1 MASSSSSFPRQVKH
15 QVFLSFRGEDTRLNF
30 TAHLLKALKDSG
42 LNVFFD
48 EDTLEKG
55 EPLSPALSQ
64 GIAAS
69 NLSIIVLSKDY
80 ASSKSCL
87 AEVSN
92 IMDRKHTQKHIALP
106 IFYHVDPSDVRNL
119 GGSFKTSFEDHE
131 SKRPTDEVKQW
142 KTALAE
148 VGTLKGIHIKDDN
161 TSEKLFGIDYQ
172 KKIILGLIEQ
182 EDCRVIGLWGMGG
195 IGKTTLAD
203 VVYKEVSPKF
213 KSRLFVQNVREKIK
227 KQGNESLRNE
237 LLSKLLNEREIC
249 IDTPSIGYPYQERL
263 NNKRVLVVLDDI
275 SDSDQIDFMGVEHFG
290 LGSKIIITSRDRQV
304 LKNGRANHIHEVKK
318 LNTNDSF
325 KLFSTFALKM
335 LNPAADFRDLLH
347 KFVKYA
353 QGNPLALKVLGSKLY
368 SKSRKEWES
377 EVDKLKQYA
386 EPQISHIL
394 KSSFDGL
401 GVVEKNIFL
410 DIACFFKGEPLD
422 IAEKI
427 LCNYYSGATCGIRNL
442 VDKCLLD
449 IKDDIFI
456 STHDM
461 LEEIGKDIVMQES
474 KHPGKRSRLWNHKD
488 VKEVLKYNKGTDL
501 IEGIKLD
508 MTQIDNLQFCATTFE
523 KMHKLRYIDFKF
535 RLYNIAAFDQDQFKY
550 KKLYASQVESIPPP
564 DELRILSWDH
574 YPFKSLSGF
583 NPKNLVVLRLRNGN
597 MKQLWNEDDH
607 MDLVNLREIDISNCK
622 NLRKMP
628 NFSRAINLK
637 LLRYSKCESLV
648 ELPCADYLASLFN
661 FGFRFHGGCSS
672 LKKFSQVPSHFHSLD
687 ISGIGTKEV
696 PNSIEHLIKLVSLL
710 AKKIS
715 INISKLESL
724 CELDLSNCPMI
735 KFPEIPRSLTELNL
749 SGTQIEEVSLPFDSL
764 CNLQTLNMSG
774 SRVKKVLIKLE
785 SLRNLDL
792 SHCPLVE
799 FPQIPK
805 ILTSLN
811 LSGTLIEE
819 VSFSFEPLGYH
830 KDIYLSGTRVK
841 CVLVKLESLRC
852 LNLSRCPIMK
862 FPDIPRNLI
871 SLDLSGTQIEE
882 VALSLDTLKIPSVD
896 VPSSVFKFKSLKI
909 LRMDHC
915 RSLKLLS
922 KLPPY
927 QQILDVHDCTSLEQ
941 VSFADQNLYQFD
953 SLGDDNDYVFGMLF
967 CNCFNLNQDSIDNIE
982 ANAMIKIG
990 SLAKKWALRYDWDSL
1005 PEHIPSLVCCFPGNI
1020 ISTNKFEYQSM
1031 KSSLTLK
1038 IAPNGCSGSRF
1049 LVFAICLVADITHC
1063 RRLEC
1068 LEFICEYQ
1076 LTAAGGGG
1084 YEKFK
1089 SKVFLVSAFEPEKCM
1104 GDHVFILS
1112 SIDLVKEDKN
1122 YEEASFEFYIRN
1134 FNYYEEEAEEYIEVV
1149 RCGVHVFYVAAQSDP
1164 GAIQMRHAGNKR
1176 NFNNDGEER
1185 DGWPKRLK

>member
-1 MASSSSSFPRQVKH
+1 MSSSSSSFPGQVKH

-55 EPLSPALSQ
+55 EPLSPAVSQ

-69 NLSIIVLSKDY
+69 NLSIIVLSKEY

-142 KTALAE
+142 KTAFAE
-148 VGTLKGIHIKDDN
+148 VGTLKGIHIKDDKPETKYIN
-161 TSEKLFGIDYQ
+161 EIVDDVTRKLMNTVPRSTSEKLFGMDYQ

-182 EDCRVIGLWGMGG
+182 EDCR
-195 IGKTTLAD
+195 
-203 VVYKEVSPKF
+203 
-213 KSRLFVQNVREKIK
+213 
-227 KQGNESLRNE
+227 GNESLRNE
-237 LLSKLLNEREIC
+237 LLSKLLNEKEIC

-290 LGSKIIITSRDRQV
+290 LGSKIIITSRDRQ
-304 LKNGRANHIHEVKK
+304 
-318 LNTNDSF
+318 
-325 KLFSTFALKM
+325 M

-386 EPQISHIL
+386 EPKISRIL
-394 KSSFDGL
+394 ESSFDGL

-427 LCNYYSGATCGIRNL
+427 LCSYYSGATCGIRNL

-461 LEEIGKDIVMQES
+461 LEEMGKDIIMQES
-474 KHPGKRSRLWNHKD
+474 RHPGKRSRLWNHKD

-508 MTQIDNLQFCATTFE
+508 LTQIDNLQFCATTFE

-535 RLYNIAAFDQDQFKY
+535 RLNNIATLYQDQFKY
-550 KKLYASQVESIPPP
+550 KKLYASQVESIPLP
-564 DELRILSWDH
+564 DELRILRWDH

-628 NFSRAINLK
+628 NFSGAINLK

-648 ELPCADYLASLFN
+648 ELPCLDYLVSLFN
-661 FGFRFHGGCSS
+661 YGFRIHGGCSS
-672 LKKFSQVPSHFHSLD
+672 LEKISQVPSHFHSLD
-687 ISGIGTKEV
+687 ISGIGTQEV

-710 AKKIS
+710 VKKIS

-724 CELDLSNCPMI
+724 FELDLSNCPII

-774 SRVKKVLIKLE
+774 SRVKKVSIKLE

-799 FPQIPK
+799 FPEIPK
-805 ILTSLN
+805 SLTSLN

-819 VSFSFEPLGYH
+819 VSSSFEPLGYL

-862 FPDIPRNLI
+862 FPEIPRNLI
-871 SLDLSGTQIEE
+871 RLDLSGTQIEE
-882 VALSLDTLKIPSVD
+882 VALSLDTLSNLHYLNMRASSIQKLQCGIVLFDSKDIPSVD
-896 VPSSVFKFKSLKI
+896 VPSSVFRFKSLKG

-915 RSLKLLS
+915 RSLKLLLE
-922 KLPPY
+922 LPPY
-927 QQILDVHDCTSLEQ
+927 QQILYLHDCTSLEQ

-953 SLGDDNDYVFGMLF
+953 SLGDDDDYVFSMLF
-967 CNCFNLNQDSIDNIE
+967 CNCFNLNQESIDNIE

-990 SLAKKWALRYDWDSL
+990 SLAKKWASRCDWDPL
-1005 PEHIPSLVCCFPGNI
+1005 QHIPSLVCCFPGNK
-1020 ISTNKFEYQSM
+1020 ISANKFECQSM

-1049 LVFAICLVADITHC
+1049 LAFANCLVADITHC
-1063 RRLEC
+1063 RHLEC
-1068 LEFICEYQ
+1068 LEYICEYQ
-1076 LTAAGGGG
+1076 LAAAGGSS

-1089 SKVFLVSAFEPEKCM
+1089 SKVFLIGAFELEKYM
-1104 GDHVFILS
+1104 GDYVFILS

-1122 YEEASFEFYIRN
+1122 YEEASLEFYIRN

-1149 RCGVHVFYVAAQSDP
+1149 RCGVHVFYVAAQSDTD
-1164 GAIQMRHAGNKR
+1164 AIQTRHAGNKR
-1176 NFNNDGEER
+1176 NFSNDDEEG
-1185 DGWPKRLK
+1185 DAWPK

>member
-92 IMDRKHTQKHIALP
+92 IMDRTHTHKSILL
-106 IFYHVDPSDVRNL
+106 FPSFTML
-119 GGSFKTSFEDHE
+119 IPLIFKTSFEDHE

-142 KTALAE
+142 KTAFAE
-148 VGTLKGIHIKDDN
+148 VGTLKGIRIKDDKPETKYIN
-161 TSEKLFGIDYQ
+161 EIVDDVTRKLMNTVPRSTSEKLFGIDFQ

-213 KSRLFVQNVREKIK
+213 KSRLFVENVREKIK

-325 KLFSTFALKM
+325 RLFSTFALKM

-386 EPQISHIL
+386 EPKISHIL
-394 KSSFDGL
+394 MSSFERL
-401 GVVEKNIFL
+401 GV
-410 DIACFFKGEPLD
+410 ARC
-422 IAEKI
+422 
-427 LCNYYSGATCGIRNL
+427 GATCGIRNL

-488 VKEVLKYNKGTDL
+488 VKEVLKYNKGSSSCIYILFILSYALFPCGTDL

-535 RLYNIAAFDQDQFKY
+535 RLHNIAALYQDQFKY
-550 KKLYASQVESIPPP
+550 KKLYASQVESIPLP

-628 NFSRAINLK
+628 NFSGAINLK

-648 ELPCADYLASLFN
+648 ELPCDDYLASLLN
-661 FGFRFHGGCSS
+661 FGFRLHGGCSS
-672 LKKFSQVPSHFHSLD
+672 LEKFSQVPSHFHSLD
-687 ISGIGTKEV
+687 ISGIGIKEV
-696 PNSIEHLIKLVSLL
+696 PNSIEHLIKLESLL
-710 AKKIS
+710 VKKIS

-735 KFPEIPRSLTELNL
+735 KFPEIPRSLIELNL

-764 CNLQTLNMSG
+764 CNL
-774 SRVKKVLIKLE
+774 
-785 SLRNLDL
+785 
-792 SHCPLVE
+792 
-799 FPQIPK
+799 
-805 ILTSLN
+805 
-811 LSGTLIEE
+811 
-819 VSFSFEPLGYH
+819 
-830 KDIYLSGTRVK
+830 
-841 CVLVKLESLRC
+841 
-852 LNLSRCPIMK
+852 
-862 FPDIPRNLI
+862 
-871 SLDLSGTQIEE
+871 
-882 VALSLDTLKIPSVD
+882 
-896 VPSSVFKFKSLKI
+896 
-909 LRMDHC
+909 
-915 RSLKLLS
+915 
-922 KLPPY
+922 
-927 QQILDVHDCTSLEQ
+927 
-941 VSFADQNLYQFD
+941 
-953 SLGDDNDYVFGMLF
+953 
-967 CNCFNLNQDSIDNIE
+967 
-982 ANAMIKIG
+982 
-990 SLAKKWALRYDWDSL
+990 
-1005 PEHIPSLVCCFPGNI
+1005 
-1020 ISTNKFEYQSM
+1020 
-1031 KSSLTLK
+1031 
-1038 IAPNGCSGSRF
+1038 
-1049 LVFAICLVADITHC
+1049 
-1063 RRLEC
+1063 
-1068 LEFICEYQ
+1068 
-1076 LTAAGGGG
+1076 
-1084 YEKFK
+1084 
-1089 SKVFLVSAFEPEKCM
+1089 
-1104 GDHVFILS
+1104 
-1112 SIDLVKEDKN
+1112 
-1122 YEEASFEFYIRN
+1122 
-1134 FNYYEEEAEEYIEVV
+1134 
-1149 RCGVHVFYVAAQSDP
+1149 
-1164 GAIQMRHAGNKR
+1164 
-1176 NFNNDGEER
+1176 
-1185 DGWPKRLK
+1185 